1 MKLLIFT
8 LLLISTTTFADSLTF
23 FYTATGES
31 AGSAMTFG
39 QAPATIYNPIATGR

>member
-1 MKLLIFT
+1 MKHILIILTF
-8 LLLISTTTFADSLTF
+8 ISTTAVADSLTF

-39 QAPATIYNPIATGR
+39 QAPATVYNPIGPQQ